1 MNVIVKSG
9 GLMARSTKAPKK
21 RTTTVKKNNSRISAT
36 PASLRNPRVL
46 LFALLFAAVGVFALL
61 QIGASPNLPAY
72 SDDIVAGYINVTP
85 TLISQDENG
94 NKAFEMFS
102 ASTYVQ
108 ADGTLVCDSGGA
120 TNTVSTGV
128 LSQGELKKLQ
138 KDMLDSG
145 VTDLT
150 DEIGA
155 DSGDAFVNFEGL
167 MVSEGSEAKG
177 TAVYANANKPTAF
190 TKAQD
195 TLQRLCAKA
204 NRTTERTAVKAPREP
219 KLKKTNN
226 KSAFTTITDS
236 LFPKVSACCSA
247 GTRDTA
253 FEDQHAATIN
263 NYRRQNGRAQLAHTQ
278 CMRDKAVMWSDK
290 QAKDGFISHA
300 PSQNIMNDT
309 AACHS
314 NWRAAGE
321 NVGKGYDNS
330 SLFNAF
336 RTSYTH
342 NKNMLGNWKSFGVG
356 AVRSSRESG
365 VIYVTQRYA
374 LY

>member
-1 MNVIVKSG
+1 MV
-9 GLMARSTKAPKK
+9 RSTKAPKK
-21 RTTTVKKNNSRISAT
+21 RTSAAKSKT
-36 PASLRNPRVL
+36 NRASTAPASLRNPRVL
-46 LFALLFAAVGVFALL
+46 LFALIFGVVGVFALL
-61 QIGASPNLPAY
+61 QIGASPALPEY

-85 TLISQDENG
+85 ALISQDENG

-108 ADGTLVCDSGGA
+108 ADGTIVCDSGG
-120 TNTVSTGV
+120 TLSTVSTGQ
-128 LSQGELKKLQ
+128 LSQGEVKKLQ
-138 KDMLDSG
+138 KDMLASG
-145 VTDLT
+145 VTDLA
-150 DEIGA
+150 DEVGT

-204 NRTTERTAVKAPREP
+204 TRTAERTAVKAPREP
-219 KLKKTNN
+219 KLKKTNK

-263 NYRRQNGRAQLAHTQ
+263 NWRRQNGRAQLAHTQ
-278 CMRDKAVMWSDK
+278 CMRDKAVFWSDK
-290 QAKDGFISHA
+290 MAKDGYISHA

-314 NWRAAGE
+314 NWRMAGE
-321 NVGKGYDNS
+321 NVGVGYDNTG
-330 SLFNAF
+330 LFNAF
-336 RTSYTH
+336 KASAAH
-342 NKNMLGNWKSFGVG
+342 NRNMLGNWRTFGVG
-356 AVRSSRESG
+356 AVRASRDNR
-365 VIYVTQRYA
+365 IYVTQRYA